1 MPMVLHV
8 LMLRVVVAEVALLV
22 VLLLMPVV
30 RALRAM
36 LRSTVCLV
44 LMMLMGLL
52 VVLVWVRVWAVSGLC
67 SSVGCLY
74 SRVGARRAVA
84 LTGPIG
90 GVGRW

>member
-1 MPMVLHV
+1 MPVVLQV
-8 LMLRVVVAEVALLV
+8 LRLWVVDIQVASLV

-36 LRSTVCLV
+36 LRFTLSLV
-44 LMMLMGLL
+44 LMMLKVLL

-67 SSVGCLY
+67 SRVGSLC
-74 SRVGARRAVA
+74 SRVRARWAVA
-84 LTGPIG
+84 LAGHVG